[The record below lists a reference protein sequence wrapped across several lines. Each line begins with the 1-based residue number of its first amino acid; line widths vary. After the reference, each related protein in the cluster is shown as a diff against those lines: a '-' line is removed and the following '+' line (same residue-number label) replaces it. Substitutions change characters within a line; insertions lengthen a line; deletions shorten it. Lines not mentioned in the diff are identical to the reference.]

1 MKIDLNTMIRQSKN
15 LYIFFL
21 WRTVYFSILSISRTC
36 SISGLG
42 FFCTTYFDLYSYYWL
57 WRLCINSIHLLDW
70 RNIEISSW
78 YAPNI
83 SEFIKNENLTN
94 VLSDIIVKNFQS
106 RQIFLQIKM
115 SPLLH
120 LWGNRMMKR
129 TFAFHFFR
137 SQTIRWKT

>member
-42 FFCTTYFDLYSYYWL
+42 FFCTTFWL
-57 WRLCINSIHLLDW
+57 VFILLIMTFVCYLLDW

-94 VLSDIIVKNFQS
+94 VLSDIIVKKFQS